1 MADVGI
7 CSRVCSCVLPGN
19 KDKRS
24 ECACSKC
31 SVYETQLKEALEEL
45 ELARMIIDI
54 LQKEVLTTA
63 TTNNACGTGSVA
75 VQEYNKQGKTKE
87 WTLLSNKYN
96 AIKPNK
102 NNEYEFISLNQ
113 PIMTTNRFTLL
124 CNLQT
129 TKTRVEH
136 RNRKSKSQHKV

>member
-1 MADVGI
+1 MLCKMADVGV
-7 CSRVCSCVLPGN
+7 CSRVSSRVLPGN

-54 LQKEVLTTA
+54 LQKEVLTTTA
-63 TTNNACGTGSVA
+63 KNACGTGSVA

-87 WTLLSNKYN
+87 WTLVSNKNN

-102 NNEYEFISLNQ
+102 NNEYEFIYLNQ
-113 PIMTTNRFTLL
+113 PIMTT
-124 CNLQT
+124 
-129 TKTRVEH
+129 
-136 RNRKSKSQHKV
+136 KSIHSAV

>member
-1 MADVGI
+1 MADVGV
-7 CSRVCSCVLPGN
+7 CSRVSSRVLPGN

-24 ECACSKC
+24 ECACNKC
-31 SVYETQLKEALEEL
+31 RVYETQLKEVLEEL

-87 WTLLSNKYN
+87 GTLVSNKNN

-102 NNEYEFISLNQ
+102 NNEYEFIYLNQ
-113 PIMTTNRFTLL
+113 PIMTT
-124 CNLQT
+124 
-129 TKTRVEH
+129 
-136 RNRKSKSQHKV
+136 KSIHSAV